1 MIVQAAAWVVF
12 LLTYLGVAT
21 GRLPGFRLDR
31 AGVALLGA
39 ALMVGLGVVS
49 LDEAYRAIDWNTIVL
64 LLGTMIVVAHLRSS
78 GAFASLIDWAAAR
91 VTTPL
96 GLLAL
101 ILGVS
106 AVASAFLVNDTVC
119 LVLAPAVLDLTRRLG
134 CKPIPYLLGLAVAS
148 NIGSVATIT
157 GNPQNM
163 IIGSASG
170 ITYLNFA
177 QALTPVAGVGLVMA
191 FLLLWLLYRDEL
203 HGRLGTPPAAIRRR
217 GLPRLNRLSIIVT
230 LAMIV
235 GFFVIDPV
243 AKPAILAAAVLFLV
257 GGVKPKRIYGAID
270 WSLLLM
276 FAGLF
281 VVTAAIEK
289 IALTPDVL
297 ARIAILPL
305 GNIPLLTVVAA
316 VLSNL
321 VSNVPAVLLLKPFV
335 AGLPQPHAGWLC
347 LAMASTLAGNFTV
360 VGSVA
365 NIIVVEKAAQSGVV
379 ITLGSYFRLGAPLTL
394 LTLLTGILVLQL
406 RG

>member
-1 MIVQAAAWVVF
+1 MIAAAAWVVF
-12 LLTYLGVAT
+12 ILTYLGVAT
-21 GRLPGFRLDR
+21 GRLPGSRLDR

-78 GAFASLIDWAAAR
+78 GAFEMLIDGAAR
-91 VTTPL
+91 RIKSPT

-101 ILGVS
+101 LMAVS
-106 AVASAFLVNDTVC
+106 AVGSAFLVNDTVC
-119 LVLAPAVLDLTRRLG
+119 IVLAPAVLELTQRLG
-134 CKPIPYLLGLAVAS
+134 RAPIPYLLGLAVAA

-170 ITYLNFA
+170 LPYLDFA
-177 QALTPVAGVGLVMA
+177 LALAPVAVVGLVLA
-191 FLLLWLLYRDEL
+191 FAMLWFGYREGL
-203 HGRLGTPPAAIRRR
+203 RGVPAPPLRAVRRR
-217 GLPRLNRLSIIVT
+217 RLPRLNRLSILVA
-230 LAMIV
+230 LAMIG
-235 GFFVIDPV
+235 GFFLVEPV
-243 AKPAILAAAVLFLV
+243 AKPAILAAAILFLL
-257 GGVKPKRIYGAID
+257 GGMKPRRIYAAID

-289 IALTPDVL
+289 IALTPAIL
-297 ARIAILPL
+297 ARIAALPL
-305 GNIPLLTVVAA
+305 GEIPVLAAVSA
-316 VLSNL
+316 VLSNV
-321 VSNVPAVLLLKPFV
+321 VSNVPAVLLLKPFIGHL
-335 AGLPQPHAGWLC
+335 AQPETAWLC
-347 LAMASTLAGNFTV
+347 LAMASTLAGNFTI

-379 ITLGSYFRLGAPLTL
+379 ITQTSYLRIGAPLTL
-394 LTLLTGILVLQL
+394 LSLFAGIVILQI

>member
-1 MIVQAAAWVVF
+1 MLQAAAWAVF
-12 LLTYLGVAT
+12 VLTYLGVAT

-64 LLGTMIVVAHLRSS
+64 LLGTMIVVAHLRAS
-78 GAFASLIDWAAAR
+78 GAFETLIDSAAAR
-91 VTTPL
+91 VRTPL

-119 LVLAPAVLDLTRRLG
+119 IVLAPAVLDLTRRLG
-134 CKPIPYLLGLAVAS
+134 RTPVPYLLGLAVAA

-170 ITYLNFA
+170 ISYLDFA
-177 QALTPVAGVGLVMA
+177 VALAPVAGLCLVLA
-191 FLLLWLLYRDEL
+191 FLLLWTFHRDEL
-203 HGRLGTPPAAIRRR
+203 RGTLGAPPAVIRRR
-217 GLPRLNRLSIIVT
+217 RLPRLNRLSIIVT
-230 LAMIV
+230 LAMIA
-235 GFFVIDPV
+235 GFFAVDPV
-243 AKPAILAAAVLFLV
+243 AKPAILAASLLFLV
-257 GGVKPKRIYGAID
+257 GGLKPRRIYAAID

-289 IALTPDVL
+289 IALTPDIL

-305 GNIPLLTVVAA
+305 GDIPLLTAVAA

-335 AGLPQPHAGWLC
+335 AQLAHSHTGWLC
-347 LAMASTLAGNFTV
+347 LAMASTLAGNFTI

-394 LTLLTGILVLQL
+394 LSLLTGIVILQL

>member
-1 MIVQAAAWVVF
+1 MINAAAWIVF
-12 LLTYLGVAT
+12 VLTYLGVAT
-21 GRLPGFRLDR
+21 GRLPGSRLDR

-39 ALMVGLGVVS
+39 ALMVGLGVMS

-78 GAFASLIDWAAAR
+78 GAFETLIDMAAAR
-91 VTTPL
+91 VRRPL

-119 LVLAPAVLDLTRRLG
+119 IVLAPAVLDLTRRLG
-134 CKPIPYLLGLAVAS
+134 RQPIPYLLGLAVSA

-170 ITYLNFA
+170 IAYLDFA
-177 QALTPVAGVGLVMA
+177 LALAPVAAVGLVLA
-191 FLLLWLLYRDEL
+191 FLLLWRGHREEL
-203 HGRLGTPPAAIRRR
+203 SGFLGPAPAVIRRR
-217 GLPRLNRLSIIVT
+217 GLPRLNRISILVT
-230 LAMIV
+230 LVMII
-235 GFFVIDPV
+235 GFFVVDPV

-257 GGVKPKRIYGAID
+257 GGVKPKRIYAALD

-289 IALTPDVL
+289 IALTPDML
-297 ARIAILPL
+297 ARIAVLPL
-305 GNIPLLTVVAA
+305 GTVPVLAAVSA

-321 VSNVPAVLLLKPFV
+321 MSNVPAVLLLKPFIPQL
-335 AGLPQPHAGWLC
+335 AQPHAAWLC
-347 LAMASTLAGNFTV
+347 LAMASTLAGNFTI

-379 ITLGSYFRLGAPLTL
+379 ITLASYFRLGAPLTL
-394 LTLLTGILVLQL
+394 LSLLAGIVILQL